1 MCLPLCEFFPPTF
14 SYYCHPIYVQQDA
27 ANAILPVYAVTLLF
41 FCGFLIRIE
50 SIPPWW
56 KW

>member
-1 MCLPLCEFFPPTF
+1 MVSLPASCVWICPFHV
-14 SYYCHPIYVQQDA
+14 SQDA